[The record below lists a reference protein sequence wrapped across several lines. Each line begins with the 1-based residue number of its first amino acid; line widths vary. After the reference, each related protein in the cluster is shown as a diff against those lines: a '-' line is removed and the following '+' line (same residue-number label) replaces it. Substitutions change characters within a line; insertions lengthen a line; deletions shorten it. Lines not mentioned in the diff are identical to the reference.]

1 MARKHIAKNKDTE
14 PKTTERREKQQT
26 QQAIEPAPHVP
37 MGTSGPYSSMFNKM
51 MPMTMMVL
59 MFAILTP
66 MLKSVA
72 KMTDMGE

>member
-1 MARKHIAKNKDTE
+1 
-14 PKTTERREKQQT
+14 
-26 QQAIEPAPHVP
+26 
-37 MGTSGPYSSMFNKM
+37 MGTSSDPYSSMFNKM